1 MERKNAGIFKPI
13 LKRKNRDERS
23 LNKFKVWTGPKA
35 KTGANQD
42 AVVKDVYKSYKDVG
56 TLGGSI
62 FTLGR
67 RGVCMS
73 YCAYYLVNRLAD
85 KGDFWSWLSEPNSKW
100 AIISQYLGDG
110 YRLLPADQMQNRL
123 QQGILNQRFKLV
135 DTQIL
140 VGDKCDA
147 PNLAYAFISQKTKA
161 QGVMC
166 VLSGGEQPAHA
177 IAAIR
182 REGHILFMDP
192 EMGER
197 DYRSDQ
203 DLSWFLFEA
212 NYGVYAHAHINFYAL
227 R

>member
-1 MERKNAGIFKPI
+1 MPEYLNQII
-13 LKRKNRDERS
+13 KRKDRDERS
-23 LNKFKVWTGPKA
+23 LNRFKVWTGPKK
-35 KTGANQD
+35 KTGVNQD
-42 AVVKDVYKSYKDVG
+42 TVVRDVYDTYKDTPG
-56 TLGGSI
+56 LGGSI

-85 KGDFWSWLSEPNSKW
+85 KGDFWSWVSDPNSKW
-100 AIISQYLGDG
+100 AIISQYLGGG
-110 YRLLPADQMQNRL
+110 YGLLPADQMQNRL
-123 QQGILNQRFKLV
+123 QQELLDKRLKCV

-140 VGDKCDA
+140 KGEKCKPAD
-147 PNLAYAFISQKTKA
+147 LAWAFVSNRSKA

-166 VLSGGEQPAHA
+166 VLSGGPPAHA

-192 EMGER
+192 ELGER

-203 DLSWFLFEA
+203 DLFWFLFEA
-212 NYGVYAHAHINFYAL
+212 DYGAYSNAHINYYAV